1 MKILPF
7 KIAKPVNESF
17 WIQQENLAHLYDILH
32 QHDEMQITL
41 IQESTGTVIAG
52 NRICEFEA
60 GDIFVFGYKLPH
72 AFRNDPAYYHPENGL
87 IARSVSAYFEW
98 DVPGQTFWN
107 LPENKLLA
115 DFAAKAE
122 RGIFFPG
129 QHHKD
134 IIENIEKLPTVFN
147 TERIIL
153 VLQILLQ
160 LANSQHSIML
170 STEGTYNKLNENDE
184 KRLGTIYRF
193 TMNEFHR
200 TINLQEVANI
210 ANMTV
215 NSFCRYFKTR
225 TRKSYLDFLT
235 EYRIGQACKMLQ
247 QEEISISEV
256 AFQVGFGNLSNFNRK
271 FKELNRCTPKE
282 FKHKQ
287 QKNNKADTLT
297 NREPASYTI

>member
-17 WIQQENLAHLYDILH
+17 WIQQEKLPHLYDILH

-52 NRICEFEA
+52 NRICEFVP

-72 AFRNDPAYYHPENGL
+72 AFRNDPAYYHPENEL
-87 IARSVSAYFEW
+87 TARSTSVYFEW
-98 DVPGQTFWN
+98 NVPGADFWK
-107 LPENKLLA
+107 LPETKILH
-115 DFAAKAE
+115 DFATKAE
-122 RGIFFPG
+122 RGIFFPAL
-129 QHHKD
+129 QH
-134 IIENIEKLPTVFN
+134 
-147 TERIIL
+147 
-153 VLQILLQ
+153 LQ
-160 LANSQHSIML
+160 LAADIQKLAAVTEIDRLILLLSVLKQLACSPHSVML
-170 STEGTYNKLNENDE
+170 STEGAYNKLNENDE
-184 KRLGTIYRF
+184 KRLDAVYRF

-200 TINLQEVANI
+200 SINLKEIAGI

-247 QEEISISEV
+247 QEEISISEI
-256 AFQVGFGNLSNFNRK
+256 AYRVGFGNLSNFNRK
-271 FKELNRCTPKE
+271 FKELNGCTPKE
-282 FKHKQ
+282 FRLKQ
-287 QKNNKADTLT
+287 
-297 NREPASYTI
+297 E

>member
-17 WIQQENLAHLYDILH
+17 WIQREDLPHMYDILH

-41 IQESTGTVIAG
+41 IREGTGTLIAG
-52 NRICEFEA
+52 NRICEFVA

-87 IARSVSAYFEW
+87 TARSTSAYFDW
-98 DVPGQTFWN
+98 NVPGQTFWN
-107 LPENKLLA
+107 LPENRLLA
-115 DFAAKAE
+115 EFAAKAE
-122 RGIFFPG
+122 RGMFFPASTHR
-129 QHHKD
+129 QLAAD
-134 IIENIEKLPTVFN
+134 IEKLAEVR
-147 TERIIL
+147 EIDRL
-153 VLQILLQ
+153 ILLLSVLKQ
-160 LANSQHSIML
+160 LALSPHSTAL
-170 STEGTYNKLNENDE
+170 STEGAYNKLNENDE
-184 KRLGTIYRF
+184 KRLDAVYRF

-200 TINLQEVANI
+200 TINLDEIAGI

-235 EYRIGQACKMLQ
+235 EYRIGQASKMLQ
-247 QEEISISEV
+247 QEEISIADI

-271 FKELNRCTPKE
+271 FKEINGCTPRE
-282 FKHKQ
+282 FRMKQ
-287 QKNNKADTLT
+287 KK
-297 NREPASYTI
+297 

>member
-17 WIQQENLAHLYDILH
+17 WIQREDLVHMYDILH

-41 IQESTGTVIAG
+41 IREGTGTLIAG
-52 NRICEFEA
+52 NRVCEFVA

-87 IARSVSAYFEW
+87 VARSTSVYFEW
-98 DVPGQTFWN
+98 NVPGQTFWN
-107 LPENKLLA
+107 LPENRLLTE
-115 DFAAKAE
+115 FAAKTE
-122 RGIFFPG
+122 RGIFFPANTHW
-129 QHHKD
+129 QLASD
-134 IIENIEKLPTVFN
+134 IEKLAEV
-147 TERIIL
+147 TEIDRL
-153 VLQILLQ
+153 ILLLSVLKQ
-160 LANSQHSIML
+160 LALSPNAVML
-170 STEGTYNKLNENDE
+170 STEGAYSKLNENDE
-184 KRLGTIYRF
+184 KRLDAVYRF

-200 TINLQEVANI
+200 TINLDEIAGI

-247 QEEISISEV
+247 QEEMSIADI
-256 AFQVGFGNLSNFNRK
+256 AFHVGFGNLSNFNRK
-271 FKELNRCTPKE
+271 FKEINGCTPRE
-282 FKHKQ
+282 FRMKQ
-287 QKNNKADTLT
+287 EK
-297 NREPASYTI
+297 

>member
-1 MKILPF
+1 
-7 KIAKPVNESF
+7 
-17 WIQQENLAHLYDILH
+17 
-32 QHDEMQITL
+32 
-41 IQESTGTVIAG
+41 
-52 NRICEFEA
+52 
-60 GDIFVFGYKLPH
+60 
-72 AFRNDPAYYHPENGL
+72 
-87 IARSVSAYFEW
+87 
-98 DVPGQTFWN
+98 
-107 LPENKLLA
+107 
-115 DFAAKAE
+115 
-122 RGIFFPG
+122 
-129 QHHKD
+129 
-134 IIENIEKLPTVFN
+134 
-147 TERIIL
+147 
-153 VLQILLQ
+153 
-160 LANSQHSIML
+160 ML

-271 FKELNRCTPKE
+271 FKELNGCTPKE

-287 QKNNKADTLT
+287 QKNNKADSLT